1 MADIEREHNLNL
13 LQAVAANAEMGKN
26 ALEQLTPMAE
36 DPLLKA
42 ELLRQ
47 KNFYREIDQQAHTSI
62 AACGEKTKG
71 QGMMAKAGAQM
82 GITMKTMGDKSTRT
96 LAKMVLEGSQ
106 QGVVDCVENL
116 RDCPKA
122 TPGAKKL
129 AQRLQDFEQDCVQRM
144 QSFL

>member
-1 MADIEREHNLNL
+1 MPEIEKEQNLNL
-13 LQAVAANAEMGKN
+13 LQAVAANAEMGKT
-26 ALEQLTPMAE
+26 ALQQLTPMAE

-47 KNFYREIDQQAHTSI
+47 TKIYREIDQEAHASI

-71 QGMMAKAGAQM
+71 QGVMAKMGAQM
-82 GITMKTMGDKSTRT
+82 GISMKTMADRSTRT
-96 LAKMVLEGSQ
+96 IAEMVLEGSQ
-106 QGVVDCVENL
+106 QGVVDCVESL

-122 TPGAKKL
+122 TPGAKRL